1 MNTQKLIKNIVDQ
14 IKEGQ
19 LKLGYVKETVRL
31 YYPLL
36 SMNALLGT
44 DFSNARELV
53 KNLNAELLRE
63 SGIPGGIWL
72 GFQGER
78 IEVSVSP
85 KGVEYVYEK
94 VKASGFLVDIIE
106 LFRSHHS
113 CTLEQ
118 ICQVFEKQSKEYV
131 CEKMPSGADFDY
143 VLYFSD
149 SSVDEYYYCI
159 KMEMGHTIYHR
170 FTKSDYELLCENL

>member
-36 SMNALLGT
+36 SMNALRGT

-72 GFQGER
+72 
-78 IEVSVSP
+78 
-85 KGVEYVYEK
+85 
-94 VKASGFLVDIIE
+94 
-106 LFRSHHS
+106 
-113 CTLEQ
+113 
-118 ICQVFEKQSKEYV
+118 
-131 CEKMPSGADFDY
+131 
-143 VLYFSD
+143 
-149 SSVDEYYYCI
+149 
-159 KMEMGHTIYHR
+159 
-170 FTKSDYELLCENL
+170 